1 LILDCSGAAP
11 QFAALRDSRGNSPL
25 LLRPIIHC
33 ATQDFVK
40 TADISSTVLRRTAF
54 RHWCYV
60 LGVFIRFICLIY
72 FTYSARVGAVL
83 KNTEAASSSPAACR
97 FAPAA
102 GGRTN
107 YSERRVKFLA
117 YVYSRES

>member
-1 LILDCSGAAP
+1 MILDCSGAAP

-25 LLRPIIHC
+25 LLRPSIHC

-40 TADISSTVLRRTAF
+40 IADISSTVPRRRVF
-54 RHWCYV
+54 LV
-60 LGVFIRFICLIY
+60 LFLCLGCFHSFYLLNLLYI
-72 FTYSARVGAVL
+72 FGARRRRPE
-83 KNTEAASSSPAACR
+83 NTEAASSSPAACR

-107 YSERRVKFLA
+107 YSERQVKFLA